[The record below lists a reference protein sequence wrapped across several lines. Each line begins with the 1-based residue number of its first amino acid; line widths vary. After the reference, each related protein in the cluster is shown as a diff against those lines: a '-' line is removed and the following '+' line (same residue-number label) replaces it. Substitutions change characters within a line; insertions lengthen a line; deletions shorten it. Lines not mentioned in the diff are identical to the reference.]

1 MKYVIPSF
9 RRADILKNKTL
20 KYLEKHN
27 IKKDDIYIIV
37 RNDDDGYD
45 IFSDY
50 HIVKTDIKGIGRTHN
65 FITEYFNEDEW
76 ICEIDDD
83 LTDMIDTENNSI
95 EDFEKVIMNLKEV
108 IIDKDYSYGGFYSTP
123 NPYFMKNIKSE
134 YTFDLRYMLGLIR
147 VRRIRKDIVLETNYS
162 EDFENCI
169 KYYIRDGG
177 IVKQNYI
184 AGKTNNYA
192 DGGCNGDGRN
202 LESEKTDKEYLSSKY
217 PKHCQLFQRKN
228 GRWDLRLKDK
238 SDKQSN
244 NNL

>member
-1 MKYVIPSF
+1 MKYVIPSYK
-9 RRADILKNKTL
+9 RADILKNKTL

-27 IKKDDIYIIV
+27 VKKSDIYIIV

-45 IFSDY
+45 IFSDFN
-50 HIVKTDIKGIGRTHN
+50 IVKTDVKGIGRTHN
-65 FITEYFNEDEW
+65 FVTEYFEEGEW

-83 LTDMIDTENNSI
+83 LTDMIDTENKSI
-95 EDFEKVIMNLKEV
+95 DNFIEV
-108 IIDKDYSYGGFYSTP
+108 IDDMKERISLRGYSYGGFYSTP
-123 NPYFMKNIKSE
+123 NPYFMKNIKDE
-134 YTFDLRYMLGLIR
+134 YTYDLRYMLGLIR

-169 KYYIRDGG
+169 LYYIRDGG

-202 LESEKTDKEYLSSKY
+202 IESEKNDKEFLIKKY
-217 PKHCQLFQRKN
+217 PKYCSLFQRKN
-228 GRWDLRLKDK
+228 GRWDLRLRDK
-238 SDKQSN
+238 N
-244 NNL
+244 

>member
-1 MKYVIPSF
+1 MKYVIPSYK
-9 RRADILKNKTL
+9 RANILKNKTL

-27 IKKDDIYIIV
+27 VKKSDIYIIV
-37 RNDDDGYD
+37 RKDDDGYD

-50 HIVKTDIKGIGRTHN
+50 NIVKTDVKGIGRTHN
-65 FITEYFNEDEW
+65 FVTEYFEEGEW

-83 LTDMIDTENNSI
+83 LTDMIDTENKSI
-95 EDFEKVIMNLKEV
+95 DNFIEV
-108 IIDKDYSYGGFYSTP
+108 IDDMKERISLRGYSYGGFYSTP
-123 NPYFMKNIKSE
+123 NPYFMKNIKDE
-134 YTFDLRYMLGLIR
+134 YTYDLRYMLGLIR

-169 KYYIRDGG
+169 LYYIRDGG

-202 LESEKTDKEYLSSKY
+202 IESEKKDKEFLSHKY
-217 PKHCQLFQRKN
+217 PKYCSLFQRKN
-228 GRWDLRLKDK
+228 GRWDLRLRDK
-238 SDKQSN
+238 N
-244 NNL
+244 